1 MRLINVPGGKRIMMV
16 HSDNRPVKK
25 NAYVYFILLMVLAG
39 SNGCN
44 NTDTNQQSV
53 ILKPVSGD
61 TYIAG
66 DTLVVSWLESIAYP
80 SLSYRYRH
88 SEVWDSL
95 SVIDY
100 SDKSVKVILPDA
112 WYSDSFQIQV
122 EDRSGKINTAI
133 SGYFS
138 VVFIKLFPLDRGT
151 FFVGDTVA
159 LKWRHNPSKFS
170 GIRIRLSTNGGKTF
184 NELLSKSLNAE
195 LTEYQWVA
203 GQEISGYPFAYPSD
217 KCVIHVQDYDNAG
230 YSDISKTFSIK
241 NSK

>member
-1 MRLINVPGGKRIMMV
+1 MMV
-16 HSDNRPVKK
+16 LIDHKPVIKK
-25 NAYVYFILLMVLAG
+25 FAYVYFILFIVLAG

-44 NTDTNQQSV
+44 TTNTNQQSA
-53 ILKPVSGD
+53 ILKPAAGD

-66 DTLVVSWLESIAYP
+66 DTLIVSWQEPIALPY
-80 SLSYRYRH
+80 LSYRDSP
-88 SEVWDSL
+88 SENWDSMP
-95 SVIDY
+95 VIDY
-100 SDKSVKVILPDA
+100 SDKSVKVILHDT

-138 VVFIKLFPLDRGT
+138 VALIKLFPFDRAT
-151 FFVGDTVA
+151 FFVGDRVA

-170 GIRIRLSTNGGKTF
+170 GIRVRLSTNGGKSF

-203 GQEISGYPFAYPSD
+203 GQEESGYSFSYPSE
-217 KCVIHVQDYDNAG
+217 KCVILVQDYNNAG
-230 YSDISKTFSIK
+230 YSDKSTTFSIQY
-241 NSK
+241 SK